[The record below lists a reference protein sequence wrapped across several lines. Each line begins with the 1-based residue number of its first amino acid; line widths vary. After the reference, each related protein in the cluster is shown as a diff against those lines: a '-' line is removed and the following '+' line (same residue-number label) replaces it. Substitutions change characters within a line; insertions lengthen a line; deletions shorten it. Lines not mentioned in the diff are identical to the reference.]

1 MIGKNDSLTVSI
13 EFNFNLL
20 ENVFEL
26 LAEYIILTFEHKL
39 VKYLIS
45 AHFIIHERL
54 HIVVVNFSLD
64 KSRKVYFLALNFV
77 ANLLSELC

>member
-1 MIGKNDSLTVSI
+1 MIGKNDLLTVSI

-26 LAEYIILTFEHKL
+26 LAEYIILTFEDKL
-39 VKYLIS
+39 VKNLIS
-45 AHFIIHERL
+45 AHFVIHKSL

-64 KSRKVYFLALNFV
+64 
-77 ANLLSELC
+77 